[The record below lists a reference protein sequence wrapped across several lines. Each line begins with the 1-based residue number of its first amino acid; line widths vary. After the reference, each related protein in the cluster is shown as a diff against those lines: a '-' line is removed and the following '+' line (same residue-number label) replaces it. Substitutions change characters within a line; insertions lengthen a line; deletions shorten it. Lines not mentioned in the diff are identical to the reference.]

1 MEAETALQKQHRRGT
16 WPGRQNRP
24 EQTPPDHAAQP
35 RRSAATTRFY
45 ACASARICRSTAEP
59 PGGAAGPRLP
69 APPLVPGARGA
80 AARRGRYPP
89 RQRGLSGR
97 HGEET
102 QEAQVGQAPLRGW
115 VGKGVAK
122 RAPSL
127 GPAGR
132 AQLKGRGKPGPGGEP
147 RPGLGTRGRAGRGE
161 TAWGG
166 PGLRVC
172 GAGAAEGRPGC
183 GGNALSAPLDASF
196 LCCVKEYVEKPL
208 KLVLKVGGNEVAELS
223 TGSAGLDSSL
233 YEDKSE
239 HEKHKDRK
247 RKKRKKGEKQVPGEE
262 KEKRK
267 RKVKVCIRAFVY

>member
-1 MEAETALQKQHRRGT
+1 MVSQRQEGRHRADTARGAGGGSGQDLQPTFERGGMWRSAVRRGARARRAVRRGAVKRSAPTRPRTEGSAMEAETVLQKQHCRGT
-16 WPGRQNRP
+16 RPGRQNRP
-24 EQTPPDHAAQP
+24 EQTPPDHAARP

-161 TAWGG
+161 TA
-166 PGLRVC
+166 
-172 GAGAAEGRPGC
+172 
-183 GGNALSAPLDASF
+183 
-196 LCCVKEYVEKPL
+196 
-208 KLVLKVGGNEVAELS
+208 
-223 TGSAGLDSSL
+223 
-233 YEDKSE
+233 
-239 HEKHKDRK
+239 
-247 RKKRKKGEKQVPGEE
+247 
-262 KEKRK
+262 
-267 RKVKVCIRAFVY
+267 